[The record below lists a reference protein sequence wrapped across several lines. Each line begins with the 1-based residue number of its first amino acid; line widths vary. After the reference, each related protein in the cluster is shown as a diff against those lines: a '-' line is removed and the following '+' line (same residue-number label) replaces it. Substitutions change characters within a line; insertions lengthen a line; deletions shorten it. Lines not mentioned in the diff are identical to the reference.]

1 MAEIAAPS
9 TAAATLP
16 QDLSP
21 LRAFWA
27 AFRENRGAM
36 FGFCVVAVMRWWNI
50 AATDG
55 ELSAMAFSGVF
66 QGDGAKYVTGVVLPV
81 DGGNSIGF

>member
-36 FGFCVVAVMRWWNI
+36 FGFCVVAVIVLLAIFADFVAPYAPNEQFRDAVR
-50 AATDG
+50 AAP
-55 ELSAMAFSGVF
+55 M
-66 QGDGAKYVTGVVLPV
+66 
-81 DGGNSIGF
+81 